1 MTQSPARNSR
11 RARRTESPRGDSGV
25 TRETLVTVAQ
35 SLFTELG
42 YANTSLDAI
51 VSGAEVT
58 KGALYHHF
66 SSKQALFEAVFAR
79 MELAAA
85 EQMQQVTQGAEEDP
99 WVMVDVALRTYI
111 EIVQTPGYRRVVLQ
125 DGPSV
130 LGYERY
136 RAQEEET
143 TYGIVVDIARSAINA
158 GPWELDDEMLS
169 TFAQVFFGALSAAGT
184 AVAASEDP
192 ASAAARAEAVV
203 SFILHGIRALV
214 EQGVQVDDPA
224 R

>member
-1 MTQSPARNSR
+1 MTQTSDRPSRGSR
-11 RARRTESPRGDSGV
+11 RSETPRGDSAV
-25 TRETLVTVAQ
+25 TRETLVNVAQ

-79 MELAAA
+79 MEEAAA
-85 EQMQQVTQGAEEDP
+85 AQMSAVAERETEP

-111 EIVQTPGYRRVVLQ
+111 EVVQSPGYRRVVLQ

-136 RAQEEET
+136 RAQEEAS
-143 TYGIVVDIARSAINA
+143 TYAIVIDIARSAINA
-158 GPWELDDEMLS
+158 GTWDLDDPLLA

-192 ASAAARAEAVV
+192 AAAAGRAEAVV
-203 SFILHGIRALV
+203 GFILQGIRGLV
-214 EQGVQVDDPA
+214 EQGIQPEDPA
-224 R
+224 H